1 MSLNLFYFSDVY
13 VGERRARGGV
23 GMGGWDG
30 MGLIRMPYMLDYH
43 FLLSPILSSLF
54 F

>member
-13 VGERRARGGV
+13 VGERHARGGD
-23 GMGGWDG
+23 GGDG

-43 FLLSPILSSLF
+43 FPLSRILSSLF